1 MSTHCFLVFILLA
14 VTQINAERFNQEF
27 QTLPDTFTTT
37 TPKGIQSK
45 AGTTG

>member
-1 MSTHCFLVFILLA
+1 MSMHCSLVFILLA
-14 VTQINAERFNQEF
+14 VTQINAEQFNQEF
-27 QTLPDTFTTT
+27 QTLPNTFTAA